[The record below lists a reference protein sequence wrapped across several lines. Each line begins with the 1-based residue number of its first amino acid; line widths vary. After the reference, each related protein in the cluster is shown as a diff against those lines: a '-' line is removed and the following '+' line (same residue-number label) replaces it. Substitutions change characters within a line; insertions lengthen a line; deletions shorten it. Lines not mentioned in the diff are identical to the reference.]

1 MRDSPLRAGQ
11 IAASPSGVAEA
22 DGEDDVDEAVSV
34 AEVGA
39 TATSLAVEVVW
50 LGAAVA
56 S

>member
-1 MRDSPLRAGQ
+1 MRDSPFRAGQ

-22 DGEDDVDEAVSV
+22 DGGDDIGEAVSV
-34 AEVGA
+34 AEAGES
-39 TATSLAVEVVW
+39 ATSLAVEVVW